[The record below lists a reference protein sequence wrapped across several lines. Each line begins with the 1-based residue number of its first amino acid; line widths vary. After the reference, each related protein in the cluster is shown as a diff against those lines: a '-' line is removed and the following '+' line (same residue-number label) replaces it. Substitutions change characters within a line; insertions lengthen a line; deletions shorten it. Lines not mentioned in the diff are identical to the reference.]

1 MGLRFTS
8 LITNSNRKGG
18 ACYNIIRT
26 FDRALL
32 SSSVTYEA
40 CCYILTKVKS
50 GKTEEPH
57 NELLRV
63 IRGLPGRARLEH
75 FADAGC

>member
-1 MGLRFTS
+1 MGLRTQTRK
-8 LITNSNRKGG
+8 TNSNRKGG
-18 ACYNIIRT
+18 TWYNIIRT

-32 SSSVTYEA
+32 SSSVAYGA

-50 GKTEEPH
+50 EKTEEPH
-57 NELLRV
+57 NELLRA
-63 IRGLPGRARLEH
+63 IRGLPGHARLEH